1 MRHDLDMSVRVPHR
15 VRLRLGQAL
24 GLLFLIGPLADLLR
38 SDDSPARTVVI
49 LVVFAAFVALYLALL
64 PPVAW
69 LVRRGPGAI
78 LVALGL
84 LAAAAVLTLLLGAPG
99 SFTALFVYVAVAAGL
114 LLPVR
119 PAAAVI
125 GVTALGVGTGLVVG
139 GASDSTAASLV
150 LTIVAV
156 GAMMVAFAR
165 KIQANREL
173 EAAREELARLAVA
186 EERLRIARD
195 LHDLLGHTLSV
206 IALKSELAAK
216 LVDRDPGR
224 ARGELEEVQEVTR
237 HALAEVREAVHGYR
251 RLALADAVD
260 GARTALAAAGIDC
273 RVEGRAGALPDE
285 VEEVLAWAVR
295 EATTNVVRHSDARTC
310 SIRLGPTDDG
320 IELEVSDDGTVAASG
335 DGGTGLHGLA
345 ERAEKLRGTLEV
357 GTRRPAGFR
366 VKLTVPLPAS

>member
-1 MRHDLDMSVRVPHR
+1 MSVRIPRRVR
-15 VRLRLGQAL
+15 VRLGQSL
-24 GLLFLIGPLADLLR
+24 GLLFLIGPLVDLLR
-38 SDDSPARTVVI
+38 SEDSAAQTAAI

-64 PPVAW
+64 PPAGW
-69 LVRRGPGAI
+69 LVRRGPRA
-78 LVALGL
+78 LVAGLAL
-84 LAAAAVLTLLLGAPG
+84 LAASAGLTLLLGAPG
-99 SFTALFVYVAVAAGL
+99 SFSALFVYVAVASGL

-119 PAAAVI
+119 PAAVVI
-125 GVTALGVGTGLVVG
+125 GVTALGVGIGLTVA
-139 GASDSTAASLV
+139 GASSSTVASLM
-150 LTIVAV
+150 LTIVAI
-156 GAMMVAFAR
+156 GAMMAAFAR

-173 EAAREELARLAVA
+173 EAAREELARLAVS

-206 IALKSELAAK
+206 VALKSELAAR
-216 LVDRDPGR
+216 LVDRDPAR

-260 GARTALAAAGIDC
+260 GARTALTAAGIDC
-273 RVEGRAGALPDE
+273 RVEGRAGTLPDE
-285 VEEVLAWAVR
+285 VEDVLAWAVR

-310 SIRLGPTDDG
+310 SIRLQSTDG
-320 IELEVSDDGTVAASG
+320 GVELEVADDGSARSTG
-335 DGGTGLHGLA
+335 EGGTGLRGVA

-357 GTRRPAGFR
+357 GARRAGGFR